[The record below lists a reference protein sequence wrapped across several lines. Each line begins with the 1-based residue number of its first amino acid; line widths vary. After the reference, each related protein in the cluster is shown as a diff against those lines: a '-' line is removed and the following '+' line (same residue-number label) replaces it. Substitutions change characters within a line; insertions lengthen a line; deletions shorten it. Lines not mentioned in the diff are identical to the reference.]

1 VDGLPNDPASGA
13 RFPEQ
18 ASPDRVCRFNLHGI
32 HLEMPRSALTPDV
45 WATLVRGNYE
55 TEEIHCLTTA
65 LQPGDTMLEL
75 GAGIGFMSSYAVRR
89 CHAGRVIALE
99 ANPGLIPVIRRTLAL
114 NGVVAEVVHGVVARE
129 DGEATFNVSRDFWSS
144 SAEPSSNG
152 EPIRLRAIGLPGLLA
167 AMRRDVLMVDIEGG
181 EAKLFNGVDLTGV
194 RCVVVELHQLLT
206 GLAGVADRF
215 SATATAGFAYDPMGS
230 NGPIVTFRRR

>member
-1 VDGLPNDPASGA
+1 V
-13 RFPEQ
+13 F
-18 ASPDRVCRFNLHGI
+18 RFNLHGI
-32 HLEMPRSALTPDV
+32 HVEMPRSALTPDV

-65 LQPGDTMLEL
+65 LQPGDTTLEL
-75 GAGIGFMSSYAVRR
+75 GAGIGFMSSCAVRR
-89 CHAGRVIALE
+89 CHAGRVIAFE

-152 EPIRLRAIGLPGLLA
+152 
-167 AMRRDVLMVDIEGG
+167 
-181 EAKLFNGVDLTGV
+181 
-194 RCVVVELHQLLT
+194 
-206 GLAGVADRF
+206 
-215 SATATAGFAYDPMGS
+215 
-230 NGPIVTFRRR
+230 